1 MVEYSQVDVILSNLQ
16 LDKLKTNKQ
25 KYQTNVTLTMNIK
38 MFNENNLLYELLLTA
53 RQKTKS
59 RNTFENNMST
69 DVKLPKAQMSKI
81 IQFGGFLG
89 SLLSKIAGPLMKVA
103 VPLAKNIL
111 ALLGIGINA
120 LAIVPG
126 IQKKI
131 HGPSTTTL
139 IISNKEMNDIMK
151 IVQALEDSNIVL
163 NGVKNN

>member
-89 SLLSKIAGPLMKVA
+89 SLLSKLAGRS
-103 VPLAKNIL
+103 
-111 ALLGIGINA
+111 INA
-120 LAIVPG
+120 SCCSFGEKYFSSIRNF
-126 IQKKI
+126 
-131 HGPSTTTL
+131 SSCF
-139 IISNKEMNDIMK
+139 SN
-151 IVQALEDSNIVL
+151 
-163 NGVKNN
+163 